1 MKLEKS
7 QFSGCSP
14 KTGFFPEGLLL
25 RLPGTRQEAAGR
37 EGVKACD

>member
-25 RLPGTRQEAAGR
+25 RLPSNWRIMTG
-37 EGVKACD
+37 